1 QWVFY
6 VNIPVGLVAIPM
18 VSFTFPNF
26 VQARTTKPSI
36 DWLGAGALIATVT
49 PILLALS
56 LGGSKDFPWDSPQII
71 AMFVIGAVVL
81 GLFISRE
88 SRAAEPIIP
97 LDLFKSRIFSLSVL
111 TVMLVGLGMFGA
123 LINLPLFIQGVQ
135 GQSATTSGNAILP
148 LMFGSIVFSILSG
161 Q

>member
-1 QWVFY
+1 
-6 VNIPVGLVAIPM
+6 
-18 VSFTFPNF
+18 
-26 VQARTTKPSI
+26 
-36 DWLGAGALIATVT
+36 
-49 PILLALS
+49 LS

-71 AMFVIGAVVL
+71 AMFVIGVVFL
-81 GLFISRE
+81 GLFIFRE

-135 GQSATTSGNAILP
+135 GQSATTSGNAVLP
-148 LMFGSIVFSILSG
+148 LMFGAIVFSILSG
-161 Q
+161 QIVSRTGKYRVLAITGQVIFTIGMFLLSTMAMDIPPWQTAIYMVIMG